1 MLKTLMASIR
11 EYKRAAIA
19 TPIIVTGEVVMEVA
33 IPFVTAQLINA
44 IQLGAG
50 LAQLLPYAGVL
61 VCMALASLA
70 FGIGAGLTCSQA
82 SCGFA
87 KNLRH
92 DVFAAVQTFSFAN
105 IDQFSSSSLVTR
117 LTTDITN
124 VQLAYM
130 MVIRTA
136 VRCPL
141 LLISS
146 IVMAFIMAGPMATVF
161 VIVVP
166 LLGFGLYK
174 VVRTVHPIFRSVF
187 HKYDALNESIEEN
200 VTGMRDV
207 KSYVRQDFEKQKFSR
222 AAQDVCRDFTRA
234 EKILALNTPM
244 MNFAVYTVFVVVI
257 QFGSYLIISSRGTLL
272 NVGQFSALTTYG
284 FMILMALMMVSMV
297 FAMIVMAQESA
308 ERIVEVIETEP
319 TIKDPANPVTE
330 MKDGSIDFDHV
341 TFNYSEKAEHR
352 ALAEI
357 DLHIKSGETLGIMG
371 GTGSAKT
378 SLVNLISRLY
388 DVTEGS
394 VKVGGV
400 DVRDYDLEFLRNNV
414 AVVLQKNVLFSGTI
428 KENLR
433 WGNPNATYDEL
444 VEVCKLAQ
452 ADEFIQT
459 FPQKYD
465 TYIEQ
470 GGTNVSGGQKQRL
483 CIARALL
490 KHPKVLIL
498 DDSTSAV
505 DTKTDALIRE
515 GLASYLPETTKII
528 IAQRTSSVEHADR
541 ILVLDNG
548 HIAGLGTHAELM
560 QTCDIY
566 RDTYESQNRTGEED
580 EVATAATG
588 APTETVTA
596 AEASATV
603 EGGAAHEWQQLGRDR
618 FQEHPGRQH
627 PRGPQA
633 RRHAPERRGPQEA
646 ARQEVRRAH
655 QDAQPSHQDAVP
667 VLSQGASARD
677 LLHRGLGHPVV
688 AAGHLH
694 AARAR
699 DRDRHMGIGRLGV
712 RCRAHRLARVH
723 AYRHLL
729 RIAHPEL
736 HLDAHHGRYH
746 PGFA

>member
-433 WGNPNATYDEL
+433 WGDPNATYDEL

-580 EVATAATG
+580 EVAAATADETAAPAAAAADETA
-588 APTETVTA
+588 APAAADTSANDAATETVTA
-596 AEASATV
+596 AEASATM
-603 EGGAAHEWQQLGRDR
+603 EGGAAHE
-618 FQEHPGRQH
+618 
-627 PRGPQA
+627 
-633 RRHAPERRGPQEA
+633 
-646 ARQEVRRAH
+646 
-655 QDAQPSHQDAVP
+655 
-667 VLSQGASARD
+667 
-677 LLHRGLGHPVV
+677 
-688 AAGHLH
+688 
-694 AARAR
+694 
-699 DRDRHMGIGRLGV
+699 
-712 RCRAHRLARVH
+712 
-723 AYRHLL
+723 
-729 RIAHPEL
+729 
-736 HLDAHHGRYH
+736 
-746 PGFA
+746 

>member
-1 MLKTLMASIR
+1 MINTLMQSIR

-44 IQLGAG
+44 IQAGASI
-50 LAQLLPYAGVL
+50 ADMLPYAGLL
-61 VCMALASLA
+61 VAMALASLC
-70 FGIGAGLTCSQA
+70 FGIGAGLTCSEA

-92 DVFAAVQTFSFAN
+92 DVFAAVQRFSFAN
-105 IDQFSSSSLVTR
+105 IDQFSPSSLVTR

-130 MVIRTA
+130 MIIRTA
-136 VRCPL
+136 IRCPL
-141 LLISS
+141 ILICG
-146 IVMAFIMAGPMATVF
+146 IIMAFIMGGPMAIVF
-161 VIVVP
+161 VIIVP
-166 LLGFGLYK
+166 ILGFGLFK

-187 HKYDALNESIEEN
+187 RKYDALNESIEEN

-207 KSYVRQDFEKQKFSR
+207 KSYVRQDYEKQKFGR
-222 AAQDVCRDFTRA
+222 AAEDVCRDFTRA
-234 EKILALNTPM
+234 ERIIALNTPM

-257 QFGSYLIISSRGTLL
+257 QFGSWIIISSRGTLF
-272 NVGQFSALTTYG
+272 NVGQMSALTTYG

-297 FAMIVMAQESA
+297 FAMITMAQESA

-319 TIKDPANPVTE
+319 TIKNPENPVME
-330 MKDGSIDFDHV
+330 MADGSIDFDHV
-341 TFNYSEKAEHR
+341 TFKYSEKAENA
-352 ALAEI
+352 ALTDI
-357 DLHIKSGETLGIMG
+357 DLHIRSGETIGIMG

-433 WGNPNATYDEL
+433 WGNPDATYDEL

-452 ADEFIQT
+452 ADEFIQG

-490 KHPKVLIL
+490 KRPKVLIL

-515 GLASYLPETTKII
+515 GLASYLPDTTKII
-528 IAQRTSSVEHADR
+528 IAQRTSSIEHADR

-548 HIAGLGTHAELM
+548 RIAGLGSHAELM
-560 QTCDIY
+560 ENCEIY
-566 RDTYESQNRTGEED
+566 RETYISQNRTGEED
-580 EVATAATG
+580 AEADA
-588 APTETVTA
+588 A
-596 AEASATV
+596 AEPAPHVEHAL
-603 EGGAAHEWQQLGRDR
+603 EGG
-618 FQEHPGRQH
+618 
-627 PRGPQA
+627 
-633 RRHAPERRGPQEA
+633 
-646 ARQEVRRAH
+646 
-655 QDAQPSHQDAVP
+655 
-667 VLSQGASARD
+667 
-677 LLHRGLGHPVV
+677 V
-688 AAGHLH
+688 A
-694 AARAR
+694 
-699 DRDRHMGIGRLGV
+699 D
-712 RCRAHRLARVH
+712 
-723 AYRHLL
+723 
-729 RIAHPEL
+729 EQ
-736 HLDAHHGRYH
+736 
-746 PGFA
+746 

>member
-11 EYKRAAIA
+11 EYKKAAIA
-19 TPIIVTGEVVMEVA
+19 TPLIVSGEVVMEVA

-44 IQLGAG
+44 IQAGATV
-50 LAQLLPYAGVL
+50 ADMLPYAGIL
-61 VCMALASLA
+61 IAMALASLA
-70 FGIGAGLTCSQA
+70 FGIGAGITCSEA

-92 DVFAAVQTFSFAN
+92 DVFAAVQRFSFAN

-136 VRCPL
+136 IRCPML
-141 LLISS
+141 LLAGI
-146 IVMAFIMAGPMATVF
+146 IMGFIMGGPMAIVY

-166 LLGFGLYK
+166 LLGFGLFK
-174 VVRTVHPIFRSVF
+174 VVRTVHPIFRAVF

-207 KSYVRQDFEKQKFSR
+207 KSYVRQEYEKEKFGR

-234 EKILALNTPM
+234 EKILAFNAPM
-244 MNFAVYTVFVVVI
+244 MNLAVFTVFAVVI
-257 QFGSYLIISSRGTLL
+257 QFGSYLIVSTKGVAL

-297 FAMIVMAQESA
+297 FAMITMAQESA

-319 TIKDPANPVTE
+319 TIKNPENPVME
-330 MKDGSIDFDHV
+330 MADGSIDFDHV
-341 TFNYSEKAEHR
+341 TFKYSEKAENA
-352 ALAEI
+352 ALTDI
-357 DLHIKSGETLGIMG
+357 DLHIRSGETIGIMG

-400 DVRDYDLEFLRNNV
+400 DVRDYDLEYLRNNV

-433 WGNPNATYDEL
+433 WGDPNASYDEL

-452 ADEFIQT
+452 ADEFIQG
-459 FPQKYD
+459 FPKKYD

-490 KHPKVLIL
+490 KRPKVLIL

-515 GLASYLPETTKII
+515 GLASYLPDTTKII

-548 HIAGLGTHAELM
+548 RIAGLGSHAELM
-560 QTCDIY
+560 ENCEIY
-566 RDTYESQNRTGEED
+566 RETYISQNRTGEED
-580 EVATAATG
+580 AEAG
-588 APTETVTA
+588 AA
-596 AEASATV
+596 AEPAPHVEPAL
-603 EGGAAHEWQQLGRDR
+603 EGG
-618 FQEHPGRQH
+618 
-627 PRGPQA
+627 
-633 RRHAPERRGPQEA
+633 
-646 ARQEVRRAH
+646 
-655 QDAQPSHQDAVP
+655 
-667 VLSQGASARD
+667 
-677 LLHRGLGHPVV
+677 V
-688 AAGHLH
+688 A
-694 AARAR
+694 
-699 DRDRHMGIGRLGV
+699 D
-712 RCRAHRLARVH
+712 
-723 AYRHLL
+723 
-729 RIAHPEL
+729 EQ
-736 HLDAHHGRYH
+736 
-746 PGFA
+746 

>member
-61 VCMALASLA
+61 VGMALASLA
-70 FGIGAGLTCSQA
+70 FGIGAGITCSQA

-433 WGNPNATYDEL
+433 WGDPNATYDEL

-528 IAQRTSSVEHADR
+528 IAQRTSSAEHADR

-580 EVATAATG
+580 EAAAATTDETAAPAAG
-588 APTETVTA
+588 APAETVTA
-596 AEASATV
+596 AEASATM
-603 EGGAAHEWQQLGRDR
+603 EGGAAHE
-618 FQEHPGRQH
+618 
-627 PRGPQA
+627 
-633 RRHAPERRGPQEA
+633 
-646 ARQEVRRAH
+646 
-655 QDAQPSHQDAVP
+655 
-667 VLSQGASARD
+667 
-677 LLHRGLGHPVV
+677 
-688 AAGHLH
+688 
-694 AARAR
+694 
-699 DRDRHMGIGRLGV
+699 
-712 RCRAHRLARVH
+712 
-723 AYRHLL
+723 
-729 RIAHPEL
+729 
-736 HLDAHHGRYH
+736 
-746 PGFA
+746 

>member
-580 EVATAATG
+580 EVAAATADETAAPAAAAADETA
-588 APTETVTA
+588 APAAGDTSANDAATETVTA
-596 AEASATV
+596 AEASATM
-603 EGGAAHEWQQLGRDR
+603 EGGAAHE
-618 FQEHPGRQH
+618 
-627 PRGPQA
+627 
-633 RRHAPERRGPQEA
+633 
-646 ARQEVRRAH
+646 
-655 QDAQPSHQDAVP
+655 
-667 VLSQGASARD
+667 
-677 LLHRGLGHPVV
+677 
-688 AAGHLH
+688 
-694 AARAR
+694 
-699 DRDRHMGIGRLGV
+699 
-712 RCRAHRLARVH
+712 
-723 AYRHLL
+723 
-729 RIAHPEL
+729 
-736 HLDAHHGRYH
+736 
-746 PGFA
+746 

>member
-433 WGNPNATYDEL
+433 WGDPNATYDDL

-515 GLASYLPETTKII
+515 GLATYLPETTKII

-548 HIAGLGTHAELM
+548 HIAGLGTHNELM
-560 QTCDIY
+560 KTCDFY
-566 RDTYESQNRTGEED
+566 RETYEQQNRANENAATDANAPAAASAATSAAATDGNH
-580 EVATAATG
+580 TAAT
-588 APTETVTA
+588 ATEVSA
-596 AEASATV
+596 AQASTTK
-603 EGGAAHEWQQLGRDR
+603 GG
-618 FQEHPGRQH
+618 
-627 PRGPQA
+627 
-633 RRHAPERRGPQEA
+633 
-646 ARQEVRRAH
+646 
-655 QDAQPSHQDAVP
+655 
-667 VLSQGASARD
+667 
-677 LLHRGLGHPVV
+677 V
-688 AAGHLH
+688 A
-694 AARAR
+694 
-699 DRDRHMGIGRLGV
+699 D
-712 RCRAHRLARVH
+712 
-723 AYRHLL
+723 
-729 RIAHPEL
+729 E
-736 HLDAHHGRYH
+736 
-746 PGFA
+746 

>member
-146 IVMAFIMAGPMATVF
+146 IVMAFIMAGPMAAVF

-433 WGNPNATYDEL
+433 WGDPNATYDEL

-580 EVATAATG
+580 EVAAATADETAAPAAAAADATT
-588 APTETVTA
+588 APAAGDTSANDAATETVTA
-596 AEASATV
+596 AEASATM
-603 EGGAAHEWQQLGRDR
+603 EGGAAHE
-618 FQEHPGRQH
+618 
-627 PRGPQA
+627 
-633 RRHAPERRGPQEA
+633 
-646 ARQEVRRAH
+646 
-655 QDAQPSHQDAVP
+655 
-667 VLSQGASARD
+667 
-677 LLHRGLGHPVV
+677 
-688 AAGHLH
+688 
-694 AARAR
+694 
-699 DRDRHMGIGRLGV
+699 
-712 RCRAHRLARVH
+712 
-723 AYRHLL
+723 
-729 RIAHPEL
+729 
-736 HLDAHHGRYH
+736 
-746 PGFA
+746 

>member
-146 IVMAFIMAGPMATVF
+146 IVMAFIMAGPMAAVF

-433 WGNPNATYDEL
+433 WGDPNATYDEL

-580 EVATAATG
+580 EVAAATADETAEATAAATG
-588 APTETVTA
+588 ETAAPAAGDTSANDASTETVTA
-596 AEASATV
+596 AEASATM
-603 EGGAAHEWQQLGRDR
+603 EGGAAHE
-618 FQEHPGRQH
+618 
-627 PRGPQA
+627 
-633 RRHAPERRGPQEA
+633 
-646 ARQEVRRAH
+646 
-655 QDAQPSHQDAVP
+655 
-667 VLSQGASARD
+667 
-677 LLHRGLGHPVV
+677 
-688 AAGHLH
+688 
-694 AARAR
+694 
-699 DRDRHMGIGRLGV
+699 
-712 RCRAHRLARVH
+712 
-723 AYRHLL
+723 
-729 RIAHPEL
+729 
-736 HLDAHHGRYH
+736 
-746 PGFA
+746 

>member
-1 MLKTLMASIR
+1 MIKTLMASIR
-11 EYKRAAIA
+11 EYRRAAIA

-33 IPFVTAQLINA
+33 IPFVTAQLINV
-44 IQLGAG
+44 IQDGATLGEM
-50 LAQLLPYAGVL
+50 LPYAGVL
-61 VCMALASLA
+61 VGMALASLA
-70 FGIGAGLTCSQA
+70 FGIGAGITCSQA

-92 DVFAAVQTFSFAN
+92 DVFAAVQRFSFAN
-105 IDQFSSSSLVTR
+105 IDQFSASSLVTR

-130 MVIRTA
+130 MIIRTA

-141 LLISS
+141 LLIAG
-146 IVMAFIMAGPMATVF
+146 IVMAFIMAGPMAFVF
-161 VIVVP
+161 VVIVP
-166 LLGFGLYK
+166 ILGFGLYK

-207 KSYVRQDFEKQKFSR
+207 KSYVRQDYEKQKFGV

-257 QFGSYLIISSRGTLL
+257 QFGSYLIISSKGTLL

-319 TIKDPANPVTE
+319 TIENPAHPVTE
-330 MKDGSIDFDHV
+330 MVDGSIDFDHV
-341 TFNYSEKAEHR
+341 TFKYSEKAEHR
-352 ALAEI
+352 ALADI
-357 DLHIKSGETLGIMG
+357 DLHIKSGETLGVMG

-400 DVRDYDLEFLRNNV
+400 DVRDYDLDYLRNNV

-433 WGNPNATYDEL
+433 WGDPDATYDEL

-459 FPQKYD
+459 FPKKYD

-515 GLASYLPETTKII
+515 GLAQYLPETTKII

-548 HIAGLGTHAELM
+548 HIAGLGTHDELM

-566 RDTYESQNRTGEED
+566 RDTYEQQNRTGAEED
-580 EVATAATG
+580 LGDDSVVEG
-588 APTETVTA
+588 EEA
-596 AEASATV
+596 AEGAVTEQLPEAPATPDV
-603 EGGAAHEWQQLGRDR
+603 AGTVIALEENANPEGGAADEQ
-618 FQEHPGRQH
+618 
-627 PRGPQA
+627 
-633 RRHAPERRGPQEA
+633 
-646 ARQEVRRAH
+646 
-655 QDAQPSHQDAVP
+655 
-667 VLSQGASARD
+667 
-677 LLHRGLGHPVV
+677 
-688 AAGHLH
+688 
-694 AARAR
+694 
-699 DRDRHMGIGRLGV
+699 
-712 RCRAHRLARVH
+712 
-723 AYRHLL
+723 
-729 RIAHPEL
+729 
-736 HLDAHHGRYH
+736 
-746 PGFA
+746 

>member
-433 WGNPNATYDEL
+433 WGDPNATYDEL

-580 EVATAATG
+580 EVAAAAADAITAPAAG
-588 APTETVTA
+588 DMSANDASTETVTA
-596 AEASATV
+596 AEASATM
-603 EGGAAHEWQQLGRDR
+603 EGGAAHE
-618 FQEHPGRQH
+618 
-627 PRGPQA
+627 
-633 RRHAPERRGPQEA
+633 
-646 ARQEVRRAH
+646 
-655 QDAQPSHQDAVP
+655 
-667 VLSQGASARD
+667 
-677 LLHRGLGHPVV
+677 
-688 AAGHLH
+688 
-694 AARAR
+694 
-699 DRDRHMGIGRLGV
+699 
-712 RCRAHRLARVH
+712 
-723 AYRHLL
+723 
-729 RIAHPEL
+729 
-736 HLDAHHGRYH
+736 
-746 PGFA
+746 

>member
-1 MLKTLMASIR
+1 MKKREEEKGLTGREVVRTLGKSIR
-11 EYKRAAIA
+11 EFKGASIA
-19 TPIIVTGEVVMEVA
+19 TPIIVSGEVVMEVS

-44 IQLGAG
+44 IQAGAT
-50 LAQLLPYAGVL
+50 LADMLPYALQLVL
-61 VCMALASLA
+61 MALASLA
-70 FGIGAGLTCSQA
+70 FGIGAGVTCSQA
-82 SCGFA
+82 SCGLA
-87 KNLRH
+87 MNLRH
-92 DVFAAVQTFSFAN
+92 DVFAAVQRFSFAN

-136 VRCPL
+136 IRCPFL
-141 LLISS
+141 LLAG
-146 IVMAFIMAGPMATVF
+146 IVMAFIMAGPLALVF
-161 VIVVP
+161 VIIVP

-207 KSYVRQDFEKQKFSR
+207 KSYVRQDYEKEKFGR
-222 AAQDVCRDFTRA
+222 AAQDVCADFTRA

-244 MNFAVYTVFVVVI
+244 MNFAVYTVFAVTL
-257 QFGSYLIISSRGTLL
+257 QFGSYLIISSQGTLL
-272 NVGQFSALTTYG
+272 NVGQLSALTTYG

-297 FAMIVMAQESA
+297 FAMITMAQESA
-308 ERIVEVIETEP
+308 ERICEVLTTEP
-319 TIKDPANPVTE
+319 TINNPAHPETE
-330 MKDGSIDFDHV
+330 MRDGSIDFDNV
-341 TFNYSEKAEHR
+341 TFKYSEKAEHR

-357 DLHIKSGETLGIMG
+357 DLHIKSGETIGIMG

-394 VKVGGV
+394 VRVGGV

-433 WGNPNATYDEL
+433 WGNASATYDEL

-452 ADEFIQT
+452 ADEFIQGL
-459 FPQKYD
+459 PKQYD
-465 TYIEQ
+465 YYIEQ

-515 GLASYLPETTKII
+515 GLKTYLPEATKII
-528 IAQRTSSVEHADR
+528 IAQRVSSVQDADR

-548 HIAGLGTHAELM
+548 HIAGLGTHEELLES
-560 QTCDIY
+560 CPFY
-566 RDTYESQNRTGEED
+566 RDTYLAQSRT
-580 EVATAATG
+580 
-588 APTETVTA
+588 
-596 AEASATV
+596 S
-603 EGGAAHEWQQLGRDR
+603 
-618 FQEHPGRQH
+618 
-627 PRGPQA
+627 
-633 RRHAPERRGPQEA
+633 QEA
-646 ARQEVRRAH
+646 EKD
-655 QDAQPSHQDAVP
+655 DAPADV
-667 VLSQGASARD
+667 ASVKGGEAD
-677 LLHRGLGHPVV
+677 
-688 AAGHLH
+688 
-694 AARAR
+694 
-699 DRDRHMGIGRLGV
+699 GR
-712 RCRAHRLARVH
+712 
-723 AYRHLL
+723 
-729 RIAHPEL
+729 
-736 HLDAHHGRYH
+736 
-746 PGFA
+746 

>member
-433 WGNPNATYDEL
+433 WGDPNATYDDL

-580 EVATAATG
+580 EVAAAAADATTAPA
-588 APTETVTA
+588 ADDMSANDASTETVTA
-596 AEASATV
+596 AEASATM
-603 EGGAAHEWQQLGRDR
+603 EGGAAHE
-618 FQEHPGRQH
+618 
-627 PRGPQA
+627 
-633 RRHAPERRGPQEA
+633 
-646 ARQEVRRAH
+646 
-655 QDAQPSHQDAVP
+655 
-667 VLSQGASARD
+667 
-677 LLHRGLGHPVV
+677 
-688 AAGHLH
+688 
-694 AARAR
+694 
-699 DRDRHMGIGRLGV
+699 
-712 RCRAHRLARVH
+712 
-723 AYRHLL
+723 
-729 RIAHPEL
+729 
-736 HLDAHHGRYH
+736 
-746 PGFA
+746 

>member
-19 TPIIVTGEVVMEVA
+19 TPVIVTGEVVMEVA

-141 LLISS
+141 LLVSS
-146 IVMAFIMAGPMATVF
+146 IVTAFIMAGPMATVF

-174 VVRTVHPIFRSVF
+174 VVRTVHPIFRAVF
-187 HKYDALNESIEEN
+187 RKYDALNESIEEN

-433 WGNPNATYDEL
+433 WGDPNATYDEL

-548 HIAGLGTHAELM
+548 HIAGLGTHAQLM

-566 RDTYESQNRTGEED
+566 RDTYESQNRTGEEG
-580 EVATAATG
+580 EAAAATTNVTAAPAAGDTSSND
-588 APTETVTA
+588 ASTETVTA
-596 AEASATV
+596 AEASANV
-603 EGGAAHEWQQLGRDR
+603 EGGAAHE
-618 FQEHPGRQH
+618 
-627 PRGPQA
+627 
-633 RRHAPERRGPQEA
+633 
-646 ARQEVRRAH
+646 
-655 QDAQPSHQDAVP
+655 
-667 VLSQGASARD
+667 
-677 LLHRGLGHPVV
+677 
-688 AAGHLH
+688 
-694 AARAR
+694 
-699 DRDRHMGIGRLGV
+699 
-712 RCRAHRLARVH
+712 
-723 AYRHLL
+723 
-729 RIAHPEL
+729 
-736 HLDAHHGRYH
+736 
-746 PGFA
+746 

>member
-50 LAQLLPYAGVL
+50 LAQLLPYAGML

-146 IVMAFIMAGPMATVF
+146 IVMAFIMAGPMAAVF

-433 WGNPNATYDEL
+433 WGDPNATYDEL

-580 EVATAATG
+580 EVAAAAADATTAPAAAAADATT
-588 APTETVTA
+588 APAADDMSANDASTETVTA
-596 AEASATV
+596 AEASATM
-603 EGGAAHEWQQLGRDR
+603 EGGAAHE
-618 FQEHPGRQH
+618 
-627 PRGPQA
+627 
-633 RRHAPERRGPQEA
+633 
-646 ARQEVRRAH
+646 
-655 QDAQPSHQDAVP
+655 
-667 VLSQGASARD
+667 
-677 LLHRGLGHPVV
+677 
-688 AAGHLH
+688 
-694 AARAR
+694 
-699 DRDRHMGIGRLGV
+699 
-712 RCRAHRLARVH
+712 
-723 AYRHLL
+723 
-729 RIAHPEL
+729 
-736 HLDAHHGRYH
+736 
-746 PGFA
+746 

>member
-1 MLKTLMASIR
+1 MKKREEEKGLTGREVVHTLGRSVREFKAAS
-11 EYKRAAIA
+11 IA
-19 TPIIVTGEVVMEVA
+19 TPIIVSGEVVMEVA

-44 IQLGAG
+44 IQAGAT
-50 LAQLLPYAGVL
+50 LPQLLPYALQLVL
-61 VCMALASLA
+61 MALASLA
-70 FGIGAGLTCSQA
+70 FGIGAGVTCSQA
-82 SCGFA
+82 SCGLA
-87 KNLRH
+87 MNLRH
-92 DVFAAVQTFSFAN
+92 DVFAAVQRFSFAN

-136 VRCPL
+136 IRCPL
-141 LLISS
+141 LLLAG
-146 IVMAFIMAGPMATVF
+146 IVMAFIMAGPLALVF
-161 VIVVP
+161 VIIVP
-166 LLGFGLYK
+166 ILGFGLYK

-207 KSYVRQDFEKQKFSR
+207 KSYVRQDYEKDKFGR
-222 AAQDVCRDFTRA
+222 AAKDVCTDFTRA

-244 MNFAVYTVFVVVI
+244 MNLAVYTVFAVVL
-257 QFGSYLIISSRGTLL
+257 QFGSYLIISSQGTLL
-272 NVGQFSALTTYG
+272 NVGQLSALTTYG

-297 FAMIVMAQESA
+297 FAMITMAQESA
-308 ERIVEVIETEP
+308 ERICEVLTTEP
-319 TIKDPANPVTE
+319 TIKNPAHPETE
-330 MKDGSIDFDHV
+330 MRDGSIDFDNV
-341 TFNYSEKAEHR
+341 TFKYSEKAEHR

-357 DLHIKSGETLGIMG
+357 DLHIKSGETIGIMG

-433 WGNPNATYDEL
+433 WGNPDATYDEL

-452 ADEFIQT
+452 ADEFIQQL
-459 FPQKYD
+459 PKQYD
-465 TYIEQ
+465 YYIEQ

-490 KHPKVLIL
+490 KRPKVLIL

-515 GLASYLPETTKII
+515 GLRTYLPDATKII
-528 IAQRTSSVEHADR
+528 IAQRTSSVQDADR

-548 HIAGLGTHAELM
+548 HIAGLGTHEELM
-560 QTCDIY
+560 ESCPFY
-566 RDTYESQNRTGEED
+566 RDTYLAQNRT
-580 EVATAATG
+580 
-588 APTETVTA
+588 
-596 AEASATV
+596 S
-603 EGGAAHEWQQLGRDR
+603 
-618 FQEHPGRQH
+618 
-627 PRGPQA
+627 
-633 RRHAPERRGPQEA
+633 QEA
-646 ARQEVRRAH
+646 EKG
-655 QDAQPSHQDAVP
+655 DAGEKDAIAAP
-667 VLSQGASARD
+667 ASLTKGGEAN
-677 LLHRGLGHPVV
+677 
-688 AAGHLH
+688 
-694 AARAR
+694 
-699 DRDRHMGIGRLGV
+699 GR
-712 RCRAHRLARVH
+712 
-723 AYRHLL
+723 
-729 RIAHPEL
+729 
-736 HLDAHHGRYH
+736 
-746 PGFA
+746 

>member
-146 IVMAFIMAGPMATVF
+146 IVMAFIMAGPMAAVF

-433 WGNPNATYDEL
+433 WGDPNATYDEL

-580 EVATAATG
+580 EVAAATADETAAPAAAAADATT
-588 APTETVTA
+588 APAAGDTSANDAAAETVTA
-596 AEASATV
+596 AEASATM
-603 EGGAAHEWQQLGRDR
+603 EGGAAHE
-618 FQEHPGRQH
+618 
-627 PRGPQA
+627 
-633 RRHAPERRGPQEA
+633 
-646 ARQEVRRAH
+646 
-655 QDAQPSHQDAVP
+655 
-667 VLSQGASARD
+667 
-677 LLHRGLGHPVV
+677 
-688 AAGHLH
+688 
-694 AARAR
+694 
-699 DRDRHMGIGRLGV
+699 
-712 RCRAHRLARVH
+712 
-723 AYRHLL
+723 
-729 RIAHPEL
+729 
-736 HLDAHHGRYH
+736 
-746 PGFA
+746 

>member
-19 TPIIVTGEVVMEVA
+19 TPIIVSGEVVMEVA

-146 IVMAFIMAGPMATVF
+146 IVMAFIMAGPMAAVF

-319 TIKDPANPVTE
+319 TIKDPANPGTE

-433 WGNPNATYDEL
+433 WGDPNATYDEL

-580 EVATAATG
+580 EVAAAAADATTAPAAAAADTTT
-588 APTETVTA
+588 APAADDMSANDASTETVTA
-596 AEASATV
+596 AEASATM
-603 EGGAAHEWQQLGRDR
+603 EGGAAHE
-618 FQEHPGRQH
+618 
-627 PRGPQA
+627 
-633 RRHAPERRGPQEA
+633 
-646 ARQEVRRAH
+646 
-655 QDAQPSHQDAVP
+655 
-667 VLSQGASARD
+667 
-677 LLHRGLGHPVV
+677 
-688 AAGHLH
+688 
-694 AARAR
+694 
-699 DRDRHMGIGRLGV
+699 
-712 RCRAHRLARVH
+712 
-723 AYRHLL
+723 
-729 RIAHPEL
+729 
-736 HLDAHHGRYH
+736 
-746 PGFA
+746 

>member
-146 IVMAFIMAGPMATVF
+146 IVMAFIMAGPMAAVF

-433 WGNPNATYDEL
+433 WGDPNATYDEL

-580 EVATAATG
+580 EVAAAAADATTAPAAAAADAITSPAAG
-588 APTETVTA
+588 DMSANDASTETVTA
-596 AEASATV
+596 AEASATM
-603 EGGAAHEWQQLGRDR
+603 EGGAAHE
-618 FQEHPGRQH
+618 
-627 PRGPQA
+627 
-633 RRHAPERRGPQEA
+633 
-646 ARQEVRRAH
+646 
-655 QDAQPSHQDAVP
+655 
-667 VLSQGASARD
+667 
-677 LLHRGLGHPVV
+677 
-688 AAGHLH
+688 
-694 AARAR
+694 
-699 DRDRHMGIGRLGV
+699 
-712 RCRAHRLARVH
+712 
-723 AYRHLL
+723 
-729 RIAHPEL
+729 
-736 HLDAHHGRYH
+736 
-746 PGFA
+746 

>member
-1 MLKTLMASIR
+1 MINTLMGSIR
-11 EYKRAAIA
+11 EYKKAAIA
-19 TPIIVTGEVVMEVA
+19 TPIIVTGEVVMEVL
-33 IPFVTAQLINA
+33 IPFVTAQLINT
-44 IQLGAG
+44 IQAGASI
-50 LAQLLPYAGVL
+50 AQMLPYAGLLVL
-61 VCMALASLA
+61 MALASLC
-70 FGIGAGLTCSQA
+70 FGIGAGVTCSEA

-92 DVFAAVQTFSFAN
+92 DVFAAVQRFSFAN
-105 IDQFSSSSLVTR
+105 IDQFSPSSLVTR

-130 MVIRTA
+130 MIIRTA
-136 VRCPL
+136 IRCPL
-141 LLISS
+141 ILICG
-146 IVMAFIMAGPMATVF
+146 IIMAFIMGGPMAIVF
-161 VIVVP
+161 VIIVP
-166 LLGFGLYK
+166 ILGFGLFK

-187 HKYDALNESIEEN
+187 RKYDALNESIEEN

-207 KSYVRQDFEKQKFSR
+207 KSYVRQDYEKQKFGR
-222 AAQDVCRDFTRA
+222 AAEDVCRDFTRA
-234 EKILALNTPM
+234 ERIIALNTPM

-257 QFGSYLIISSRGTLL
+257 QFGSWIIISSRGTLF
-272 NVGQFSALTTYG
+272 NVGQMSALTTYG

-297 FAMIVMAQESA
+297 FAMITMAQESA
-308 ERIVEVIETEP
+308 ERIVEVIETVP
-319 TIKDPANPVTE
+319 TIKNPENPITE

-341 TFNYSEKAEHR
+341 TFKYSEKAEHR
-352 ALAEI
+352 ALAEV

-433 WGNPNATYDEL
+433 WGDENATYDEI

-452 ADEFIQT
+452 ADEFIQG
-459 FPQKYD
+459 FPDKYD

-515 GLASYLPETTKII
+515 GLAQYLPDTTKII

-548 HIAGLGTHAELM
+548 HIAGLGTHDELM
-560 QTCDIY
+560 KTCDIY
-566 RDTYESQNRTGEED
+566 RDIYEQQNRTGEE
-580 EVATAATG
+580 
-588 APTETVTA
+588 A
-596 AEASATV
+596 AEA
-603 EGGAAHEWQQLGRDR
+603 
-618 FQEHPGRQH
+618 
-627 PRGPQA
+627 
-633 RRHAPERRGPQEA
+633 EA
-646 ARQEVRRAH
+646 AAE
-655 QDAQPSHQDAVP
+655 DAAVKGGDADE
-667 VLSQGASARD
+667 R
-677 LLHRGLGHPVV
+677 
-688 AAGHLH
+688 
-694 AARAR
+694 
-699 DRDRHMGIGRLGV
+699 
-712 RCRAHRLARVH
+712 
-723 AYRHLL
+723 
-729 RIAHPEL
+729 
-736 HLDAHHGRYH
+736 
-746 PGFA
+746 

>member
-146 IVMAFIMAGPMATVF
+146 IVMAFIMAGPMAAVF

-330 MKDGSIDFDHV
+330 MKDSSIDFDHV

-433 WGNPNATYDEL
+433 WGDPNATYDEL

-580 EVATAATG
+580 EVAAATADETAAPAAAAADETA
-588 APTETVTA
+588 APAAADTSANDASTETVTA

-603 EGGAAHEWQQLGRDR
+603 EGGAAHE
-618 FQEHPGRQH
+618 
-627 PRGPQA
+627 
-633 RRHAPERRGPQEA
+633 
-646 ARQEVRRAH
+646 
-655 QDAQPSHQDAVP
+655 
-667 VLSQGASARD
+667 
-677 LLHRGLGHPVV
+677 
-688 AAGHLH
+688 
-694 AARAR
+694 
-699 DRDRHMGIGRLGV
+699 
-712 RCRAHRLARVH
+712 
-723 AYRHLL
+723 
-729 RIAHPEL
+729 
-736 HLDAHHGRYH
+736 
-746 PGFA
+746 

>member
-146 IVMAFIMAGPMATVF
+146 IVMAFIMAGPMAAVF

-400 DVRDYDLEFLRNNV
+400 DVRNYDLEFLRNNV

-433 WGNPNATYDEL
+433 WGDPNATYDEL

-580 EVATAATG
+580 EVAAATADETAAPAAAAADATI
-588 APTETVTA
+588 APAAGDTSANDAATETVTA
-596 AEASATV
+596 AEPSATM
-603 EGGAAHEWQQLGRDR
+603 EGGAAHE
-618 FQEHPGRQH
+618 
-627 PRGPQA
+627 
-633 RRHAPERRGPQEA
+633 
-646 ARQEVRRAH
+646 
-655 QDAQPSHQDAVP
+655 
-667 VLSQGASARD
+667 
-677 LLHRGLGHPVV
+677 
-688 AAGHLH
+688 
-694 AARAR
+694 
-699 DRDRHMGIGRLGV
+699 
-712 RCRAHRLARVH
+712 
-723 AYRHLL
+723 
-729 RIAHPEL
+729 
-736 HLDAHHGRYH
+736 
-746 PGFA
+746 

>member
-146 IVMAFIMAGPMATVF
+146 IVMAFIMAGPMAAVF

-433 WGNPNATYDEL
+433 WGDPNATYDEL

-566 RDTYESQNRTGEED
+566 RDIYESQNRTGEED
-580 EVATAATG
+580 EVAAAAADATTAPAAAAADATT
-588 APTETVTA
+588 APAADDMSANDASTETVTA
-596 AEASATV
+596 AEASATM
-603 EGGAAHEWQQLGRDR
+603 EGGAAHE
-618 FQEHPGRQH
+618 
-627 PRGPQA
+627 
-633 RRHAPERRGPQEA
+633 
-646 ARQEVRRAH
+646 
-655 QDAQPSHQDAVP
+655 
-667 VLSQGASARD
+667 
-677 LLHRGLGHPVV
+677 
-688 AAGHLH
+688 
-694 AARAR
+694 
-699 DRDRHMGIGRLGV
+699 
-712 RCRAHRLARVH
+712 
-723 AYRHLL
+723 
-729 RIAHPEL
+729 
-736 HLDAHHGRYH
+736 
-746 PGFA
+746 

>member
-1 MLKTLMASIR
+1 MKKREEEKGLTGREIVRTLGKSIR
-11 EYKRAAIA
+11 EFKASSIA
-19 TPIIVTGEVVMEVA
+19 TPIIVSGEVVMEVS

-44 IQLGAG
+44 IQAGATLGDM
-50 LAQLLPYAGVL
+50 LPYALQLVL
-61 VCMALASLA
+61 MALASLA
-70 FGIGAGLTCSQA
+70 FGIGAGVTCSQA
-82 SCGFA
+82 SCGVA
-87 KNLRH
+87 MNLRH
-92 DVFAAVQTFSFAN
+92 DVFAAVQRFSFAN

-130 MVIRTA
+130 MIIRTA
-136 VRCPL
+136 IRCPL
-141 LLISS
+141 LLIAG
-146 IVMAFIMAGPMATVF
+146 IVMAFIMAGPLALVF
-161 VIVVP
+161 VIIVP

-207 KSYVRQDFEKQKFSR
+207 KSYVRQDYEKEKFGR
-222 AAQDVCRDFTRA
+222 AAQDVCADFTRA

-244 MNFAVYTVFVVVI
+244 MNFAVYTVFAVTL
-257 QFGSYLIISSRGTLL
+257 QFGSYLIISSQGTLL
-272 NVGQFSALTTYG
+272 NVGQLSALTTYG

-297 FAMIVMAQESA
+297 FAMITMAQESA
-308 ERIVEVIETEP
+308 ERICEVLTTEP
-319 TIKDPANPVTE
+319 TIKNPAHPETE
-330 MKDGSIDFDHV
+330 MRDGSIDFDNV
-341 TFNYSEKAEHR
+341 TFKYSEKAEHR

-357 DLHIKSGETLGIMG
+357 DLHIKSGETIGIMG

-433 WGNPNATYDEL
+433 WGNASATYDEL

-452 ADEFIQT
+452 ADEFIQGL
-459 FPQKYD
+459 PKQYD
-465 TYIEQ
+465 YYIEQ

-515 GLASYLPETTKII
+515 GLKTYLPEATKII
-528 IAQRTSSVEHADR
+528 IAQRVSSVQDADR

-548 HIAGLGTHAELM
+548 HIAGLGTHEELLES
-560 QTCDIY
+560 CPFY
-566 RDTYESQNRTGEED
+566 RDTYLAQSRT
-580 EVATAATG
+580 
-588 APTETVTA
+588 
-596 AEASATV
+596 S
-603 EGGAAHEWQQLGRDR
+603 
-618 FQEHPGRQH
+618 
-627 PRGPQA
+627 
-633 RRHAPERRGPQEA
+633 QEA
-646 ARQEVRRAH
+646 EKD
-655 QDAQPSHQDAVP
+655 DAPADV
-667 VLSQGASARD
+667 ASVKGGEAD
-677 LLHRGLGHPVV
+677 
-688 AAGHLH
+688 
-694 AARAR
+694 
-699 DRDRHMGIGRLGV
+699 GR
-712 RCRAHRLARVH
+712 
-723 AYRHLL
+723 
-729 RIAHPEL
+729 
-736 HLDAHHGRYH
+736 
-746 PGFA
+746 

>member
-146 IVMAFIMAGPMATVF
+146 IVMAFIMAGPMAAVF

-330 MKDGSIDFDHV
+330 MKDSSIDFDHV

-433 WGNPNATYDEL
+433 WGDPNATYDEL

-541 ILVLDNG
+541 ILVLANG

-580 EVATAATG
+580 EVAAATADETAAPAAAAADATT
-588 APTETVTA
+588 APAAADMSANDASTETVTA
-596 AEASATV
+596 AEASATM
-603 EGGAAHEWQQLGRDR
+603 EGGAAHE
-618 FQEHPGRQH
+618 
-627 PRGPQA
+627 
-633 RRHAPERRGPQEA
+633 
-646 ARQEVRRAH
+646 
-655 QDAQPSHQDAVP
+655 
-667 VLSQGASARD
+667 
-677 LLHRGLGHPVV
+677 
-688 AAGHLH
+688 
-694 AARAR
+694 
-699 DRDRHMGIGRLGV
+699 
-712 RCRAHRLARVH
+712 
-723 AYRHLL
+723 
-729 RIAHPEL
+729 
-736 HLDAHHGRYH
+736 
-746 PGFA
+746 